1 MAAVDSVKTAGVAGN
16 FSEHRTNGQ
25 EDIMNAPQEL
35 NTRIATIKDIE
46 ALESVPL
53 EQRIASWNVNELI
66 RQGCEKNPDKP
77 AIQYVEDGD
86 PASPCVTVTYR
97 ELQKQSI
104 QASNLFFS
112 LGVRDADC
120 VFYLLP
126 TLPQLFVVTMAGM
139 ETGITH
145 GANWMLKAD
154 HWLELIKA
162 SNAKVVVAL
171 GPTPGY
177 EIWENLQTVKDELKG
192 VQLFSVKGPGGKVLA
207 DSDLDLAMAN
217 FPGDKLSFKREIKP
231 DDVGAY
237 VHSGGTTGAP
247 KLVRILHRG
256 MAYKCWANAVIME
269 HGPNDVIFADYPMF
283 HVAGFFGR
291 GILALAHGMTILIP
305 HPMGARDKKFIS
317 NYWKFVEKFHVSVM
331 SGVPTTLSV
340 LAKNPPKGE
349 DISSLKKYMCTG
361 STAMPAEVAK
371 EIEDATGVR
380 VLATYGATEFTQN
393 VSQCPKDGDPKYG
406 SGGLRLPYTQIRAVI
421 LGEDGKIQRD
431 CKTDEIGAVI
441 IKGPSITPGYVDE
454 SFNKG
459 MFVDGW
465 INNGDLGR
473 IDADGYLWLTGR
485 AKDLIIRGGHNI
497 DPTMIEETLRRHK
510 SVLLGAAV
518 SKPDAYAGELPVA
531 YVQLVTGSN
540 TTGEEIAEFVRQH
553 ITERAAAP
561 KEVFVLDEMPLTDVG
576 KPSKVHLRHDAAR
589 RAFTAALNEVLG
601 GAQPFD
607 VVVGADAT
615 HGTSAT
621 VVLSAAQ
628 GARHALEARIHEAM
642 KAYTM
647 HHSIRWT

>member
-1 MAAVDSVKTAGVAGN
+1 
-16 FSEHRTNGQ
+16 
-25 EDIMNAPQEL
+25 MNAPQEL
-35 NTRIATIKDIE
+35 NPRIATIKDIE
-46 ALESVPL
+46 ALERVPL

-66 RQGCEKNPDKP
+66 RMGCERNPDKV
-77 AIQYVEDGD
+77 AIHYVEDGD
-86 PASPCVTVTYR
+86 PATPSLNVSYR
-97 ELQKQSI
+97 DLLRQAR
-104 QASNLFFS
+104 QASNLFYS
-112 LGVRDADC
+112 LGVRGNDC

-126 TLPQLFVVTMAGM
+126 TMPQLFVVTMAGM

-154 HWLELIKA
+154 HWVELIKA

-177 EIWENLQTVKDELKG
+177 EIWENLQTVRDELKG
-192 VQLFSVKGPGGKVLA
+192 VHVFSVKGPGGKVLPE
-207 DSDLDLAMAN
+207 SDLDVAMARH
-217 FPGDKLSFKREIKP
+217 PGDKLTFKREVKP

-256 MAYKCWANAVIME
+256 MAYKCWANAVIMA
-269 HGPNDVIFADYPMF
+269 HGPDDVIFADYPMF

-317 NYWKFVEKFHVSVM
+317 NYWKFVEKYRVSLM

-340 LAKNPPKGE
+340 LAKNPPRGE
-349 DISSLKKYMCTG
+349 DISSMRKYMCTG

-371 EIEDATGVR
+371 EIEEATGVR

-406 SGGLRLPYTQIRAVI
+406 SGGLRIPYTQIRAVI
-421 LGEDGKIQRD
+421 LDDNGKIVRD

-459 MFVDGW
+459 MFVEGW

-510 SVLLGAAV
+510 SVLLVAAV

-531 YVQLVTGSN
+531 YVQLVKGSS

-561 KEVFVLDEMPLTDVG
+561 KEVYVLDEMPLTDVG

-589 RAFTAALNEVLG
+589 RAFTAAL
-601 GAQPFD
+601 GAMSPPLPTFD
-607 VVVGADAT
+607 VTVGADAT

-621 VVLSAAQ
+621 IRLSAPAA
-628 GARHALEARIHEAM
+628 ARAELEARIHEIM

-647 HHSIRWT
+647 HHSVKWA

>member
-1 MAAVDSVKTAGVAGN
+1 
-16 FSEHRTNGQ
+16 
-25 EDIMNAPQEL
+25 MNAPQDL
-35 NTRIATIKDIE
+35 NPRIATITDIE
-46 ALESVPL
+46 ALERVPL
-53 EQRIASWNVNELI
+53 EERIVSWNVNELI
-66 RQGCEKNPDKP
+66 RIGCELNPDKA
-77 AIQYVEDGD
+77 AIQYIEDGD
-86 PASPCVTVTYR
+86 PASPCVTVSYR
-97 ELQKQSI
+97 ELQR
-104 QASNLFFS
+104 QARQAANLFHA

-126 TLPQLFVVTMAGM
+126 SMPQLFVVTMAGL

-154 HWLELIKA
+154 HWVELIRA
-162 SNAKVVVAL
+162 SKAKVVVAL

-177 EIWENLQTVKDELKG
+177 EIWESLQSVRD
-192 VQLFSVKGPGGKVLA
+192 QLEGIRIFSVQGPGGKVLP
-207 DSDLDLAMAN
+207 DSDLDLAMAKH
-217 FPGDKLSFKREIKP
+217 PGDRLTFKRVVKA

-256 MAYKCWANAVIME
+256 MAYKCWANAVVMG
-269 HGPNDVIFADYPMF
+269 HGPDDVIFADYPMF

-305 HPMGARDKKFIS
+305 HPMGARDKKFIA
-317 NYWKFVEKFHVSVM
+317 NYWKFVEKFRVSLM

-340 LAKNPPKGE
+340 LAKNPPTGE
-349 DISSLKKYMCTG
+349 DVSSMRKYMCTG

-371 EIEDATGVR
+371 EIEEATGVR

-393 VSQCPKDGDPKYG
+393 VSQGPKDGDPRYG
-406 SGGLRLPYTQIRAVI
+406 SGGLRIPYTQIRTVLLEGNGRI
-421 LGEDGKIQRD
+421 VRD

-454 SFNKG
+454 KFNEG

-473 IDADGYLWLTGR
+473 IDAEGYLWLTGR

-510 SVLLGAAV
+510 AVLLVAAV

-531 YVQLVTGSN
+531 YVQLVKGST
-540 TTGEEIAEFVRQH
+540 TTGEEIAEFARQH

-561 KEVFVLDEMPLTDVG
+561 KDVYILDEMPLTDVG

-589 RAFTAALNEVLG
+589 RAFAGALGAVLG
-601 GAQPFD
+601 QEQSFEVA
-607 VVVGADAT
+607 VGTDAT
-615 HGTSAT
+615 HGTAAT
-621 VVLSAAQ
+621 IAIAAPA
-628 GARHALEARIHEAM
+628 ARRAGLEQKIHEVM

-647 HHSIRWT
+647 HYSIRWAQ

>member
-1 MAAVDSVKTAGVAGN
+1 
-16 FSEHRTNGQ
+16 
-25 EDIMNAPQEL
+25 MNAPQDL
-35 NTRIATIKDIE
+35 NPRIATIKDIE

-53 EQRIASWNVNELI
+53 EQRITSWNVNEI
-66 RQGCEKNPDKP
+66 VRKGCELNPGKA
-77 AIQYVEDGD
+77 AIHYVEDGD
-86 PASPCVTVTYR
+86 PNSPCLTVSYR
-97 ELQKQSI
+97 ELLF
-104 QASNLFFS
+104 QASQAANLFYS
-112 LGVRDADC
+112 LGVREGDC

-126 TLPQLFVVTMAGM
+126 TMPQLFVVTMAGM

-154 HWLELIKA
+154 HWVELIRA
-162 SNAKVVVAL
+162 SRARVVVAL

-177 EIWENLQTVKDELKG
+177 EIWENLQSVRDELKD
-192 VQLFSVKGPGGKVLA
+192 VTIFSVKGPGGKVLPE
-207 DSDLDLAMAN
+207 SDLDIAMAK
-217 FPGDKLSFKREIKP
+217 FPGDKLAFKRDVNP

-247 KLVRILHRG
+247 KLVRLLHRG
-256 MAYKCWANAVIME
+256 MAYKCWANAVIMA
-269 HGPNDVIFADYPMF
+269 HGPEDVIFADYPMF

-317 NYWKFVEKFHVSVM
+317 NYWKFVEKYRVSLM

-340 LAKNPPKGE
+340 LAKNPPNGE
-349 DISSLKKYMCTG
+349 DVSSLRKYMCTG
-361 STAMPAEVAK
+361 STAMPAEVAR
-371 EIEDATGVR
+371 EIEHATGVR

-393 VSQCPKDGDPKYG
+393 VSQGPKDGDPKYG
-406 SGGLRLPYTQIRAVI
+406 SGGLRIPYTQIRAVI
-421 LGEDGKIQRD
+421 LDENGKIVRD
-431 CKTDEIGAVI
+431 CASDEIGAVI
-441 IKGPSITPGYVDE
+441 IKGPSISPGYVDE
-454 SFNKG
+454 SLNKG
-459 MFVDGW
+459 MFVEGW

-531 YVQLVTGSN
+531 YVQLVKGSK
-540 TTGEEIAEFVRQH
+540 TTGEEIVEFVREH

-561 KEVFVLDEMPLTDVG
+561 KEIFVLDEMPLTDVG
-576 KPSKVHLRHDAAR
+576 KPSKVVLRHDAAR
-589 RAFTAALNEVLG
+589 RAFTAALLEALPAPSKFEV
-601 GAQPFD
+601 A
-607 VVVGADAT
+607 VGADAT

-621 VVLSAAQ
+621 ITVAAP
-628 GARHALEARIHEAM
+628 ARSRPELEGRIHEIM

-647 HHSIRWT
+647 HHSVRWA

>member
-1 MAAVDSVKTAGVAGN
+1 
-16 FSEHRTNGQ
+16 
-25 EDIMNAPQEL
+25 MNAPHEP
-35 NTRIATIKDIE
+35 NPRIATIKDIE
-46 ALESVPL
+46 DLERVPL

-66 RQGCEKNPDKP
+66 RMGCELDPDKP

-97 ELQKQSI
+97 ELQKQAR
-104 QASNLFFS
+104 QASNLFHS
-112 LGVRDADC
+112 LGVRDGDC

-126 TLPQLFVVTMAGM
+126 TMPQLFVVTMAGM

-154 HWLELIKA
+154 HWLELIRA

-177 EIWENLQTVKDELKG
+177 EIWENLQTIREELKG
-192 VQLFSVKGPGGKVLA
+192 IHVFSVKGPGGKVLA
-207 DSDLDLAMAN
+207 DSDLDLDLAMAK
-217 FPGDKLSFKREIKP
+217 FPGDKLTFARQVKP

-247 KLVRILHRG
+247 KLVRLLHRG
-256 MAYKCWANAVIME
+256 MAYKCWANAVIMA
-269 HGPNDVIFADYPMF
+269 HGPGDVIFADYPMF

-305 HPMGARDKKFIS
+305 HPMGARDKKFIA
-317 NYWKFVEKFHVSVM
+317 NYWKFVEKFRVSVM

-340 LAKNPPKGE
+340 LAKNPPKTE
-349 DISSLKKYMCTG
+349 DISSLRKYMCTG

-371 EIEDATGVR
+371 EIEEATGVR

-393 VSQCPKDGDPKYG
+393 VSQGPKDGDPKYG
-406 SGGLRLPYTQIRAVI
+406 SGGLRIPYTQIRTVI

-510 SVLLGAAV
+510 AVLLGAAV

-531 YVQLVTGSN
+531 YVQLVKGATA
-540 TTGEEIAEFVRQH
+540 TGEEIAEFVRQH

-561 KEVFVLDEMPLTDVG
+561 KEVYVLEEMPLTDVG

-589 RAFTAALNEVLG
+589 RAFVAAL
-601 GAQPFD
+601 GAALPASQKFD
-607 VVVGADAT
+607 VSVGVDAT

-621 VVLSAAQ
+621 VIVEAPE
-628 GARHALEARIHEAM
+628 GARAGLESKIHEVM

-647 HHSIRWT
+647 HHSVRWG

>member
-1 MAAVDSVKTAGVAGN
+1 
-16 FSEHRTNGQ
+16 
-25 EDIMNAPQEL
+25 MNALQDL
-35 NTRIATIKDIE
+35 NPRIATIEDIE
-46 ALESVPL
+46 ALERVPL

-66 RQGCEKNPDKP
+66 RKGCEIDPDKA
-77 AIQYVEDGD
+77 AIHYVEDGD
-86 PASPCVTVTYR
+86 PASPCLRVTYR
-97 ELQKQSI
+97 ELQFQAR
-104 QASNLFFS
+104 QASNLFYS
-112 LGVRDADC
+112 LGVREGDC

-126 TLPQLFVVTMAGM
+126 TMPQLFVVTMAGL

-154 HWLELIKA
+154 HWIELIRA
-162 SNAKVVVAL
+162 SRARVVVAL

-177 EIWENLQTVKDELKG
+177 EIWENLQSVRDELKD
-192 VQLFSVKGPGGKVLA
+192 VAVFSVKGPGGKVLP
-207 DSDLDLAMAN
+207 DSDLDLAMAKH
-217 FPGDKLSFKREIKP
+217 PGDRLAFSRDVKP

-247 KLVRILHRG
+247 KLVRLAHRG
-256 MAYKCWANAVIME
+256 MAYKCWANAVIMA
-269 HGPNDVIFADYPMF
+269 HGPEDVIFADYPMF

-317 NYWKFVEKFHVSVM
+317 NYWKFVEKFRVSLM

-349 DISSLKKYMCTG
+349 DISSLRKYMCTG
-361 STAMPAEVAK
+361 STAMPAQVAR
-371 EIEDATGVR
+371 EIEEATGVR

-393 VSQCPKDGDPKYG
+393 VSQGPKDGDPKYG
-406 SGGLRLPYTQIRAVI
+406 SGGLRIPYTQIRAVI
-421 LGEDGKIQRD
+421 LDDGGKILRD
-431 CKTDEIGAVI
+431 CKTDEIGAI
-441 IKGPSITPGYVDE
+441 IVNGPSITPGYVDE

-459 MFVDGW
+459 MFVEGW

-497 DPTMIEETLRRHK
+497 DPTLIEETLRRHK

-518 SKPDAYAGELPVA
+518 GKPDAYAGELPVA
-531 YVQLVTGSN
+531 YVQLVKGSIATGA
-540 TTGEEIAEFVRQH
+540 EIAEFVREH

-589 RAFTAALNEVLG
+589 RAFTAALVEALPATQRFEV
-601 GAQPFD
+601 A
-607 VVVGADAT
+607 VGADAT
-615 HGTSAT
+615 HGTAAT
-621 VVLSAAQ
+621 IIVAAPV
-628 GARHALEARIHEAM
+628 ASRPALERRINEVM

-647 HHSIRWT
+647 HHSVRWA